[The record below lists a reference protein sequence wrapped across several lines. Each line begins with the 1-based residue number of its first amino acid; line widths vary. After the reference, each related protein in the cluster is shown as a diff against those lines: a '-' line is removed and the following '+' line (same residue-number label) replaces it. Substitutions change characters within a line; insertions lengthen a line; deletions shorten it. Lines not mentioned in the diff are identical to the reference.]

1 MPHRSDVVLLY
12 DGSFDGFLSAVFVSY
27 LHRPAPLSIEPQDG
41 VQQQFEI
48 TYLSVE
54 TDDEQAQRTA
64 DGIRRTMGQDAYET
78 VWKAFLSESVGSSAA
93 LYRYI
98 RFGMRIGRTVV
109 HSLTTACVAEVNAL
123 ALRLTNEVGH
133 LIQFVRFSRLDG
145 GIYYA
150 AIDPKGFVLPLLMP
164 HFAARYQIQPFLLH
178 DRTHQTVGVFD
189 THEWV
194 LADASSLRLPDFAA
208 EETAWRR
215 LWKAFYESIAIRE
228 RQNLRLQMQHVPL
241 RYRSCMIEMLPNYAQ
256 DFALHGPAGDPSC
269 EIGAAAA
276 EHVQKMSKL

>member
-1 MPHRSDVVLLY
+1 MPDRSDVVLLY

-27 LHRPAPLSIEPQDG
+27 LHRPAPLSVEPQDG
-41 VQQQFEI
+41 VQQQFGVI
-48 TYLSVE
+48 YLPVK
-54 TDDEQAQRTA
+54 TDDAQAQRTA
-64 DGIRRTMGQDAYET
+64 GGIRRIMGQEAYET
-78 VWKAFLSESVGSSAA
+78 VWKAFLAESPSGSAA

-98 RFGMRIGRTVV
+98 RLGMRIGTAIV
-109 HSLTTACVAEVNAL
+109 HSLTSDCVAEVNAL
-123 ALRLTNEVGH
+123 ALRLGNEVGH

-150 AIDPKGFVLPLLMP
+150 AIEPKGFVLPLLMP
-164 HFAARYQIQPFLLH
+164 HFTARYQIQPFLMH

-194 LADASSLRLPDFAA
+194 LADASSLHLPGFD
-208 EETAWRR
+208 EGETAWRR
-215 LWKAFYESIAIRE
+215 LWKTFYESITIRE

-241 RYRSCMIEMLPNYAQ
+241 RYRACMTEMLPDYAQ
-256 DFALHGPAGDPSC
+256 EFALRGPNGDSLH

-276 EHVQKMSKL
+276 AHLQNR